1 MSATT
6 ALVVG
11 DSASQAVRSA
21 IRAAKACVGAGKID
35 LLLIG
40 KGANSG
46 AASASKWNGVS
57 TVYYAEGETP
67 CTAESATPVIR
78 ERVSAKDY
86 RYVIA
91 TANSFGKN
99 VLPRLAGVLGVSA
112 LSDIIEVVESNV
124 FVRPIYAGNAL
135 ATVKSNDE
143 VKVLTVRPTAFEPI
157 EDSSEGL
164 AEIVKVQI
172 PADGVQSRWLGQEAT
187 ENTRPDLTTADVV
200 IAGGRGLKNKDNF
213 KMLEE
218 MADELGGAVGAT
230 RAAVDSGFVPNDMQV
245 GQTGKVVAPQLY
257 IGIGLSGAIQH
268 LAGMKDSKTIVAIN
282 KDADAP
288 IFQIA
293 DYGLVADLFEAVPEL
308 LQKIKELPKRAE

>member
-1 MSATT
+1 MSAAA

-11 DSASQAVRSA
+11 DSASQSVRSA
-21 IRAAKACVGAGKID
+21 IRAAKACVGSGKID
-35 LLLIG
+35 VLLIG

-46 AASASKWNGVS
+46 ASSASKWLGVS
-57 TVYYAEGETP
+57 TVYCADGETP
-67 CTAESATPVIR
+67 CTAESAMPVIQ
-78 ERVSAKDY
+78 ECVKDKDY
-86 RYVIA
+86 GYVIA

-112 LSDIIEVVESNV
+112 VSDIIDVVESNV

-135 ATVKSNDE
+135 ATVKSNEE
-143 VKVLTVRPTAFEPI
+143 VKVLTVRPTAFEAI
-157 EDSSEGL
+157 EDNSDGL

-172 PADGVQSRWLGQEAT
+172 PTEGVQSRWVGQEAT
-187 ENTRPDLTTADVV
+187 KNTRPDLTTADVV
-200 IAGGRGLKNKDNF
+200 IAGGRGLKDKNNF